1 MRSSHLKL
9 AEFQSNLLHKALS
22 SCLKKYKIEPIFW
35 SVFPMKSALL
45 FLAAIL
51 ISLAWLL
58 PIHYRPW
65 VTYTGE
71 LYAFFALFA
80 LAACL
85 FKAKLQIPKI
95 SLPLLALCSVPLIQ
109 WGFGLVYFFDKALL
123 SSVYIF
129 SFWLAIIFGYNLT
142 QNNSEREGI
151 FAGFSYMLLGVGSM
165 TAFMAICQWLTLDQ
179 YLPMMVDI
187 KIGQRPYANFAQPNN
202 MATFLVMSLM
212 ACLYLYEKQKL
223 KTELIVIAAV
233 MILVGVV
240 LSQSRTSWLASLCL
254 LTYLGY
260 QQYRGVMRI
269 KWHYSLLW
277 FAVFIGLIFIAPAF
291 SQLLSQSA
299 ELSVQ
304 SPDVVQRA
312 TGDMSRLAIWEQML
326 HAIAHQPWFGYG
338 WHQTSVAYTTISEF
352 FQGPVWIRSA
362 HNVVLDLLLWNGL
375 LIGLP
380 LLAYLAYWGY
390 QLHRQVNSTIS
401 VIGLLM
407 LGAFLIHAML
417 EFPQNYAYFLLPA
430 GFILGVV
437 QSQRPNAGVQLSPI
451 FMRVGFGVGLVLL
464 LLIYRDYDV
473 AVPKLGQSI
482 RYEKQPEKITNEKPI
497 YLLTEFN
504 HRIAWIRLNPYSKA
518 SAEQIQEGEQM
529 VLSYP
534 TKYNLIKYA
543 KLLAFNGYE
552 TEAKHQL
559 QRLKTIQKTEMSYD
573 ELTQDMPR

>member
-1 MRSSHLKL
+1 
-9 AEFQSNLLHKALS
+9 
-22 SCLKKYKIEPIFW
+22 
-35 SVFPMKSALL
+35 MKSALL
-45 FLAAIL
+45 LLAAIL

-85 FKAKLQIPKI
+85 FKEKLQIPKI

-109 WGFGLVYFFDKALL
+109 WGSGLVFFFDKGLL

-142 QNNSEREGI
+142 QTNSERERI
-151 FAGFSYMLLGVGSM
+151 FAGFSYVLLGVGSI
-165 TAFMAICQWLTLDQ
+165 TALMAICQWLTLDQ
-179 YLPMMVDI
+179 YLPIMVDI

-233 MILVGVV
+233 IILVGVV

-269 KWHYSLLW
+269 KWRYSLLW
-277 FAVFIGLIFIAPAF
+277 FAAFIGLIFIAPAL

-299 ELSVQ
+299 DLSVQ

-312 TGDMSRLAIWEQML
+312 TGDMSRLAIWQQML
-326 HAIAHQPWFGYG
+326 AAIEHQPWWGYG
-338 WHQTSVAYTTISEF
+338 WHQTSVAYVTISEF
-352 FQGPVWIRSA
+352 VQGPVWIRSA
-362 HNVVLDLLLWNGL
+362 HNFILDFLLWNGVIL
-375 LIGLP
+375 GVP
-380 LLAYLAYWGY
+380 FLAYLGYWGY
-390 QLHRQVNSTIS
+390 QLHKHTQS
-401 VIGLLM
+401 VESVVGILM
-407 LGAFLIHAML
+407 VGAFSVHAML
-417 EFPQNYAYFLLPA
+417 EFPQNYAYFLLPV
-430 GFILGVV
+430 GFIIGMI
-437 QSQRPNAGVQLSPI
+437 QSQRVVKGLTLSSLYLRSA
-451 FMRVGFGVGLVLL
+451 FVLGALL
-464 LLIYRDYDV
+464 LVLIYRDYEV
-473 AVPKLGQSI
+473 MVPKLGQSI

-504 HRIAWIRLNPYSKA
+504 HRIGWIRLNPYSKA
-518 SAEQIQEGEQM
+518 SVEQIQEGEQM

-552 TEAKHQL
+552 AEAKHQL
-559 QRLKTIQKTEMSYD
+559 QRLKTIQKTEMSYE
-573 ELTQDMPR
+573 ELMQDMSR